1 MSETNP
7 IYEITRQL
15 SSPNIMQNELK
26 EIRELALQHI
36 RDKYLSPIN
45 AAVASGRDY
54 YKGHPSK
61 EITLLEAFK
70 PFVKDSSSID
80 ALVDTLNILR
90 IFSNLTAGTEVAAAS
105 SADPAVHPD
114 GIYEIDEGC
123 MAAGAQSRGADM
135 NLDLPTLFLLLFVAY
150 SLK

>member
-15 SSPNIMQNELK
+15 SSPNIMQNELN
-26 EIRELALQHI
+26 EIKALALKHI

-54 YKGHPSK
+54 YRAHPSR
-61 EITLLEAFK
+61 EVTLLEAFK

-80 ALVDTLNILR
+80 ALVDALSIMR
-90 IFSNLTAGTEVAAAS
+90 IFTNPALGTEVSAAAS
-105 SADPAVHPD
+105 DPAIHPD
-114 GIYEIDEGC
+114 GIYEVDEGC
-123 MAAGAQSRGADM
+123 IAAGAQNKKEDI
-135 NLDLPTLFLLLFVAY
+135 NLSLPSLLLLLFIVY
-150 SLK
+150 SVK